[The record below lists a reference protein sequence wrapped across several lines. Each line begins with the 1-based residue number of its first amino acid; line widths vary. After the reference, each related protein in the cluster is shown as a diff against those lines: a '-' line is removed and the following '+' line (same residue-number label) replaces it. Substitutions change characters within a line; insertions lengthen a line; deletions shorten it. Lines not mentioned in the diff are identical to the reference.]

1 MIITLPTLPTRSD
14 SALSGRVDVP
24 VTPSFIL
31 HEKAAEYYWQGSEC
45 LSIKTF
51 FSGRALYTLGQGY
64 CAVDDTTYL
73 IVNHK
78 QPYTIAI
85 ENDTPI
91 ESFCLFFAPGFA
103 EEVHRSF
110 TTQPER
116 LLDELTATRGVP
128 LHFFER
134 TYPHDDVVSPAL
146 FQLRAAIGA
155 REYEH
160 IWLQEQFHG
169 LMLGMLQAQHMLW
182 QEIDALPAVRAAT
195 REELYRRLHL
205 ARDYAAALFDFPLTL
220 DELAAVASLSPNH
233 FLRTFKHLFRQT
245 PHQYL
250 TGLRLMRAQH
260 LLRSTDCSVTD
271 ICFSLG
277 FASVGSFSW
286 LFRKKVGCSPSTYR
300 AQKGDFGEA

>member
-1 MIITLPTLPTRSD
+1 MIITLPASAIQSDPAITSVVSMPT
-14 SALSGRVDVP
+14 A
-24 VTPSFIL
+24 PSFIL
-31 HEKAAEYYWQGSEC
+31 HDKAAEYYWQGSES

-64 CAVDDTTYL
+64 CAVDDTSYL

-78 QPYTIAI
+78 QPYTIVI

-103 EEVHRSF
+103 EEVHRSL
-110 TTQPER
+110 TMR
-116 LLDELTATRGVP
+116 SAYLLDEPAATRVVP

-146 FQLRAAIGA
+146 FRLHAAIGA
-155 REYEH
+155 GKYEH
-160 IWLQEQFHG
+160 IWLQEQFHD
-169 LMLGMLQAQHMLW
+169 LMLRMLQAQHILW
-182 QEIDALPAVRAAT
+182 KEVDVLPAVRAAT

-205 ARDYAAALFDFPLTL
+205 ARDYAAALFDTPLTL

-233 FLRTFKHLFRQT
+233 FLRTFKHLFHQT

-250 TGLRLMRAQH
+250 TNLRLERAQH
-260 LLRSTDCSVTD
+260 LLLATDCSVTD

-277 FASVGSFSW
+277 FASLGSFSW
-286 LFRKKVGCSPSTYR
+286 LFRKKLGCSPSAYR

>member
-1 MIITLPTLPTRSD
+1 MIITLPVHAIQSDPAPTS
-14 SALSGRVDVP
+14 VVNVP
-24 VTPSFIL
+24 ITPSFIL
-31 HEKAAEYYWQGSEC
+31 HEKAAEYYWRGSES

-51 FSGRALYTLGQGY
+51 FSGRALYTLGQGC

-78 QPYTIAI
+78 QPYTIEI
-85 ENDTPI
+85 ENATPI

-103 EEVHRSF
+103 EEVHRSL
-110 TTQPER
+110 TTQSER
-116 LLDELTATRGVP
+116 LLDEPAACVVP
-128 LHFFER
+128 LHFFAR

-146 FQLRAAIGA
+146 FRLRAAIGA
-155 REYEH
+155 GKYEH
-160 IWLQEQFHG
+160 IWLQEQLHD
-169 LMLGMLQAQHMLW
+169 LMLRMLQAQHMLW
-182 QEIDALPAVRAAT
+182 QEVDALPAIRAAT

-205 ARDYAAALFDFPLTL
+205 ARDYAAALFDTPLTL
-220 DELAAVASLSPNH
+220 DELAAAASLSPNH
-233 FLRTFKHLFRQT
+233 FLRTFKHLFHQT

-250 TGLRLMRAQH
+250 TDLRLARAQH
-260 LLRSTDCSVTD
+260 LLRSTECSVTD

-286 LFRKKVGCSPSTYR
+286 LFRKKLGCSPIAYR